1 MALKSTIYKIKL
13 NVSDMDRPHYGEY
26 ALTVAR
32 HPSETDERMMVRLLA
47 FALHASDTLAFGKGL
62 SAEDEPD
69 LIERD
74 PTGAIARWIDVGL
87 PDERDVRR
95 ASHKSGEMVLLTYG
109 GRIAEMWWQ
118 QNGSKLAG
126 LANLT
131 VIDVP
136 AESSATLASLASRT
150 MRLSCTIQD
159 GSVWLADDAGN
170 HELPLRRLQ
179 GRRA

>member
-1 MALKSTIYKIKL
+1 
-13 NVSDMDRPHYGEY
+13 
-26 ALTVAR
+26 
-32 HPSETDERMMVRLLA
+32 
-47 FALHASDTLAFGKGL
+47 
-62 SAEDEPD
+62 
-69 LIERD
+69 
-74 PTGAIARWIDVGL
+74 
-87 PDERDVRR
+87 
-95 ASHKSGEMVLLTYG
+95 
-109 GRIAEMWWQ
+109 MWWQ

>member
-1 MALKSTIYKIKL
+1 
-13 NVSDMDRPHYGEY
+13 
-26 ALTVAR
+26 
-32 HPSETDERMMVRLLA
+32 
-47 FALHASDTLAFGKGL
+47 
-62 SAEDEPD
+62 
-69 LIERD
+69 
-74 PTGAIARWIDVGL
+74 
-87 PDERDVRR
+87 
-95 ASHKSGEMVLLTYG
+95 MVLLTYG

-150 MRLSCTIQD
+150 MRLSVTIQD

-179 GRRA
+179 GGGHNRPNDHVGIESERRCGFSGGACNSGTRAGYGRVFQITPINMRAFRE